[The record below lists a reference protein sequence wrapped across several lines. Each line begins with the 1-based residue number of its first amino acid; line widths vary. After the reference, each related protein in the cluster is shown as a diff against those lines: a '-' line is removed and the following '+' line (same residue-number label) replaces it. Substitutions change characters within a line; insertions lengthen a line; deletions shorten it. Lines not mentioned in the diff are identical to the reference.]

1 MFADSLLLCLVY
13 LYCQEMY
20 AGCTFHTM
28 MNPAQDGEDLVK
40 VTETINSDDIRVDD
54 FVVISGYSIHRTMY
68 S

>member
-13 LYCQEMY
+13 CQDMY

-40 VTETINSDDIRVDD
+40 VTETINSDHIRVDD
-54 FVVISGYSIHRTMY
+54 FVVK
-68 S
+68 